1 MDCMDRTNC
10 MDRDAQTVRTDC
22 VTRLGHT
29 AREAQTARTDCAA
42 RLGHTDRDAQTARL
56 GHAAREGAFFNLK
69 RLLSALFSRG
79 KQDAATK
86 SILFLSPTGD
96 FSNGAEISVFQLMK
110 YLAGCGHC
118 VFNVY
123 PAYSPQAEDAY
134 RAACN
139 ATGITPICVP
149 ELRWW
154 PDAPGGDINTPPDA
168 PADLAAIGK
177 ICEIIR
183 AKAVDIVISNTVNVY
198 HGALAAAEC
207 EVRHIW
213 LIHEFPCG
221 EFSYYRNKISFISEY
236 SDALFCVEGTLRESL
251 GPELCGREIGT
262 FLPYTNPGELGEFAA
277 NLPGRIVCIGLIS
290 ERKNQLELLRAYAML
305 PEELKERQLV
315 FIGGDGDDANYRSV
329 CDDFIAQEALTG
341 ISFLG
346 NRENPWGYVSGRDIV
361 VLPSKSETFG
371 CVYAEALMC
380 GVPVI
385 ASDNPGFTTVNRL
398 FGGGRLYPCGDVDAL
413 ARTIEETLRN
423 FDAEKTLAGAS
434 VPQVRAAFAVENAY
448 AQVIAEVASDESAR
462 CKDYGDLAWLNE
474 ANHGDLAWL
483 NELIVK
489 PS

>member
-1 MDCMDRTNC
+1 MDRMDCTNCTDRT
-10 MDRDAQTVRTDC
+10 DRDAREDC
-22 VTRLGHT
+22 S
-29 AREAQTARTDCAA
+29 ACDAQTARDVQTAHAGHAA
-42 RLGHTDRDAQTARL
+42 RTDRDAQT
-56 GHAAREGAFFNLK
+56 AREGAFFNLK

-79 KQDAATK
+79 KQNAVTK
-86 SILFLSPTGD
+86 SILFVSPTGD

-110 YLAGCGHC
+110 HLAGRGHR

-123 PAYSPQAEDAY
+123 PEYSPQAEDAY

-168 PADLAAIGK
+168 PADLAAIGE

-183 AKAVDIVISNTVNVY
+183 ANAVDVVISNTVNVY

-221 EFSYYRNKISFISEY
+221 EFSYYRNKISFISAY

-262 FLPYTNPGELGEFAA
+262 FLPYTNPGELGEFAT

-315 FIGGDGDDANYRSV
+315 FIGGDDANYRSG
-329 CDDFIAQEALTG
+329 CDDFIARGALTG

-346 NRENPWGYVSGRDIV
+346 NRENPWRYVSSRDIV

-385 ASDNPGFTTVNRL
+385 ASDNPGFTKVNRL

-413 ARTIEETLRN
+413 ARTMEETLRN
-423 FDAEKTLAGAS
+423 FDAEHALAEANA
-434 VPQVRAAFAVENAY
+434 PQVRDAFAVEKAY
-448 AQVIAEVASDESAR
+448 AQVIVEVASDESPLR
-462 CKDYGDLAWLNE
+462 KDYGDLAWLNE
-474 ANHGDLAWL
+474 TNRGDLAWL